1 LGGAV
6 VTAVASGQPA
16 LACLLDR
23 RQHVTHVLLNPARTD
38 GLLAP
43 ILGLTCDEAGSG
55 RETLLLGRLTAMPEH
70 ACVIPG
76 PSQHAVRAAL
86 ATACCPAASAPPSIA
101 ALRGVLANQSID
113 TRYQPIVWLADG
125 RPGGVEALAR
135 LYRVGRGVV
144 GPEHFVPRIEDA
156 GMAAELTRLVARRSF
171 ADIVSPALAPHGLT
185 VALNVPL
192 DVLVGPDALHRLE
205 ADRTAAGLP
214 ARQVVIE
221 LTESRVVSDLRQLA
235 RVVEQLRRAGYGV
248 ALDDLGPA
256 MPRYEALL
264 DIPFTAVKLDKTI
277 VMRGGGEDAAAA
289 FVARI
294 IGAAKARGSRP
305 ETSFSGTTK
314 SAPAM
319 MWASVA
325 EISFRLT

>member
-1 LGGAV
+1 
-6 VTAVASGQPA
+6 
-16 LACLLDR
+16 
-23 RQHVTHVLLNPARTD
+23 
-38 GLLAP
+38 
-43 ILGLTCDEAGSG
+43 
-55 RETLLLGRLTAMPEH
+55 
-70 ACVIPG
+70 
-76 PSQHAVRAAL
+76 
-86 ATACCPAASAPPSIA
+86 
-101 ALRGVLANQSID
+101 
-113 TRYQPIVWLADG
+113 
-125 RPGGVEALAR
+125 
-135 LYRVGRGVV
+135 
-144 GPEHFVPRIEDA
+144 
-156 GMAAELTRLVARRSF
+156 
-171 ADIVSPALAPHGLT
+171 

-294 IGAAKARGSRP
+294 IGAAKARGLKVVVEGVEDMRTWHRVRNAGADLAQGFLIGRP
-305 ETSFSGTTK
+305 LPASALPAWAAAWGARSG
-314 SAPAM
+314 
-319 MWASVA
+319 
-325 EISFRLT
+325 FG